1 MTARSCPIKTAA
13 LLFFLLLGIS
23 TAAMAQDQGKA
34 DSLKQVLAGNSLLPA
49 LSEMDIYAKIAAHSS
64 NPEDILQYA
73 DKLLRLALEQGNKN
87 YIIEAHQSKAVAY
100 RLKGN
105 LKMALKSLFNSANLA
120 MEQEDYDKLVT
131 SYIEIANTYTANKDY
146 KNALIYNKKALQII
160 RMHGNKE
167 KLPITLL
174 NTGYSYYMIND
185 MQAAL
190 SLYNEAEPIFE
201 SIGLKIGKAY
211 TVGNRALVYW
221 KQKNYNLAEHD
232 LSQAIEMLRPL
243 GDDFG
248 ITDFQNQLGRVYAEQ
263 GRIEQAIDHTQ
274 NALNMAKS
282 LNLKEQVRDAS
293 LLLSELYDA
302 KKEYQKAFSY
312 QSLYIVY
319 KDSIESKENTKQL
332 ADLRTEFE
340 VSLKEKEITIL
351 EKRQLLNRIYIII
364 AIFLLVFALVLL
376 LYFRQRL
383 VNARLM
389 AANEQKQHNE
399 KISSLLNVQE
409 TKALQSMVQGQEN
422 ERKRLAREL
431 HNHFGSLLAT
441 IKVNMNA
448 IDEYAIPNYNTLI
461 TLVDQACSDIRNL
474 SHSLN
479 IGISDDFGLVPALKE
494 LTANLRQANGLEV
507 EFTASM
513 CRDEI
518 GSGNEIIIY
527 RIIQELISNVLK
539 HAGATKLSILLTCFE
554 EENLINIMVHDNGK
568 GFDAEKEKKAGSGL
582 GLKSLIEMIATQQ
595 GEISFDSNP
604 ASGTT
609 VNIDLPIISMTL
621 ID

>member
-1 MTARSCPIKTAA
+1 MTRSCLQKIAA
-13 LLFFLLLGIS
+13 ILYFLLLSIS
-23 TAAMAQDQGKA
+23 QDAMAQDQGKA
-34 DSLKQVLAGNSLLPA
+34 DSLKQVLVKNRALPA
-49 LSEMDIYAKIAAHSS
+49 LSKMDIYAKIAAHSS
-64 NPEDILQYA
+64 NPEDILLYA
-73 DKLLRLALEQGNKN
+73 DKLLRLALKQDERN
-87 YIIEAHQSKAVAY
+87 YIIEAYQSKGVAY
-100 RLKGN
+100 RLMGN
-105 LKMALKSLFNSANLA
+105 LKMALKNLFTSAHLA
-120 MEQEDYDKLVT
+120 IEQGDNDKMVT
-131 SYIEIANTYTANKDY
+131 SYLEIANTYTANKDF
-146 KNALIYNKKALQII
+146 KNALTYNKKALVII
-160 RMHGNKE
+160 RLHGNEE

-174 NTGYSYYMIND
+174 NTGYSYYMINEMD
-185 MQAAL
+185 AAVA
-190 SLYNEAEPIFE
+190 LYNEAEPIFE
-201 SIGLKIGKAY
+201 AIDLKIGKAY

-221 KQKNYNLAEHD
+221 KQKNYTLAEHD

-248 ITDFQNQLGRVYAEQ
+248 ITDFQNHLGRVYAEQ
-263 GRIEQAIDHTQ
+263 GHDEQAIDHTQ
-274 NALNMAKS
+274 NALTLAQS
-282 LNLKEQVRDAS
+282 LNLKEQIRDAS
-293 LLLSELYDA
+293 LLLSELYDS
-302 KKEYQKAFSY
+302 KKEYQKAFGY

-319 KDSIESKENTKQL
+319 KDSIENTENTKQL
-332 ADLRTEFE
+332 ANLRTEFE
-340 VSLKEKEITIL
+340 VSLKEKEIAIL
-351 EKRQLLNRIYIII
+351 EKHQLVNRIYIII
-364 AIFLLVFALVLL
+364 TIFLLVFAVLLL

-389 AANEQKQHNE
+389 AANEQKLHNE
-399 KISSLLNVQE
+399 KISSLLNAQE

-494 LTANLRQANGLEV
+494 LTENLRQANGLEV
-507 EFTASM
+507 EFAASM
-513 CRDEI
+513 CREEI

-539 HAGATKLSILLTCFE
+539 HAEATKLSILLTCFE

-568 GFDAEKEKKAGSGL
+568 GFNAEKEKKAGSGM
-582 GLKSLIEMIATQQ
+582 GLKSLIEMIAAQQ

-609 VNIDLPIISMTL
+609 VNIDLPIIPITL
-621 ID
+621 N